1 MNPAEEG
8 APPTATRRALTA
20 RAIRVASL
28 APVLV
33 IAASGVAHGVEHAVV
48 LTVALVVIV
57 LLVGGGLR
65 TERFRR
71 TEAARPPVVPAVIG
85 AIGVAAGVVALT
97 AGTTADSQDLAIIFG
112 VVIVAA
118 AFALPQ
124 RHRRPVVAWS
134 ILGWAVTLVVDGVR
148 DPVMLV
154 TQIGGAFLLAV
165 VALLS
170 TGALES
176 ALRIERQASRESRTR
191 ASLLASVLRLQAL
204 QPTAVFQAVVQ
215 GARDAGLDS
224 AILRVVD
231 GQDLRLV
238 AARPLPGVDP
248 PIRLGPDDGLASVVR
263 RTGRTSVVADYPD
276 HPASL
281 SGSRDLRGAIGVPI
295 VVDGEVS
302 AVLVAGRREQGIT
315 ELQVEAIELLAEEAG
330 IALGR
335 ARRFEADASTV
346 AELRRLDERTH
357 DFVSTVSHELRTPM
371 TVIHGLG
378 QTLERRWDDLAP
390 GRRAD
395 LLRRIDQNAERLAV
409 MVRSLVDTSALERG
423 ELVARTSTVALATC
437 VSAVLGRLSS
447 LFEDH
452 PVHVEVDEHL
462 AVEADPSLLEHVVEN
477 LLSNA
482 ARHTPRGTQVWV
494 RAEPHGSDVQI
505 AITDDGPGIPETDL
519 PHVLERFYRAGEPTT
534 RPSGGLGLGLA
545 LSQQI
550 LQAHGQELTVRSGP
564 AGGTSFEFRLRAAPH
579 GSAADPVRGVG
590 RW

>member
-1 MNPAEEG
+1 MTPDEVRDPPAV
-8 APPTATRRALTA
+8 TRRALTA
-20 RAIRVASL
+20 RAVRIASL
-28 APVLV
+28 VPVGVL
-33 IAASGVAHGVEHAVV
+33 AASGIVHGVEHVAV
-48 LTVALVVIV
+48 LTVALIVVV
-57 LLVGGGLR
+57 LLVVVGLS
-65 TERFRR
+65 TERLRQ
-71 TEAARPPVVPAVIG
+71 TEGDRPPISPAVIG
-85 AIGVAAGVVALT
+85 AVGVIAGVVALT
-97 AGTTADSQDLAIIFG
+97 AGTAADSQHLAIIFG

-118 AFALPQ
+118 AFVLPQ

-134 ILGWAVTLVVDGVR
+134 LLGWAVTLVADGVR
-148 DPVMLV
+148 DPVLLV
-154 TQIGGAFLLAV
+154 TQVGGAALLAV

-176 ALRIERQASRESRTR
+176 ALRIEREASRESRTR

-204 QPTAVFQAVVQ
+204 EPTAVMQAVVQ
-215 GARDAGLDS
+215 GARDAGFDS

-231 GQDLRLV
+231 GPDLRLV
-238 AARPLPGVDP
+238 AARPLPGTDP
-248 PIRLGPDDGLASVVR
+248 PVRLGPDTGLASIAR
-263 RTGRTSVVADYPD
+263 RTGRPVVVANYRD
-276 HPASL
+276 HPASI
-281 SGSRDLRGAIGVPI
+281 SGSLELRGAVAAP
-295 VVDGEVS
+295 VLVDGEV
-302 AVLVAGRREQGIT
+302 AAILVAGRRELGLT
-315 ELQVEAIELLAEEAG
+315 RLQVEAIELLAEEAG

-390 GRRAD
+390 PRRAD

-409 MVRSLVDTSALERG
+409 MVRSLVDTSALDRG
-423 ELVARTSTVALATC
+423 ELVARTSTVELAAC
-437 VSAVLGRLSS
+437 VTAVLGRLVS

-452 PVHVEVDEHL
+452 PVHVEVDDAI
-462 AVEADPSLLEHVVEN
+462 AVEADPSLLEHVIEN

-494 RAEPHGSDVQI
+494 RATPVGPDVRVDI
-505 AITDDGPGIPETDL
+505 ADDGPGIPETDL

-564 AGGTSFEFRLRAAPH
+564 TEGTSFEFRLRAASDGP
-579 GSAADPVRGVG
+579 GDDGAAGG
-590 RW
+590 